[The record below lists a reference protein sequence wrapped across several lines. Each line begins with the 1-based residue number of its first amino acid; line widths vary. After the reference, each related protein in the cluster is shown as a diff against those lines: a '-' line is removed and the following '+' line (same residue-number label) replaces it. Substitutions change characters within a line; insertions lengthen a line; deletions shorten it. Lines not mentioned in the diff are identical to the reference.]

1 MGVQQRRWELLSVR
15 IHCEGRFHP
24 KLCHFVIWGR
34 HCVGQQHIHGH
45 RHQTPCFDC
54 DHQLKRAFSRNHY
67 HGSQHHLGN
76 HRRNQDLWLVKEFW
90 AFFKFTTGSKC
101 NLTSPLLLT
110 TPILDRTSLEVLIDA
125 IIHHLGPLNSFNPL
139 LCHKSVII
147 ITVIVIVFRM
157 RWVVIWHSIE
167 LI

>member
-1 MGVQQRRWELLSVR
+1 MS
-15 IHCEGRFHP
+15 
-24 KLCHFVIWGR
+24 LCHLRSPLCSATTHSRPSSSNSTLWSRSSAQNRPRTF
-34 HCVGQQHIHGH
+34 
-45 RHQTPCFDC
+45 F
-54 DHQLKRAFSRNHY
+54 RNHY

-76 HRRNQDLWLVKEFW
+76 HRRNQDLWLVKGFW

-110 TPILDRTSLEVLIDA
+110 TPILDRTSLELEVLIDA